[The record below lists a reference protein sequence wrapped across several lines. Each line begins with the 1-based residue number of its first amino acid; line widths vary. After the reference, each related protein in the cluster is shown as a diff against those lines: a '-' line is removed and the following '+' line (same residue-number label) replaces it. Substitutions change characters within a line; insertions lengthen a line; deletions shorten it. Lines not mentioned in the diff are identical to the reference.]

1 MVLGNE
7 KSFNTS
13 DKFNK
18 TKLLQG
24 SLIKNSDSQLF
35 GIKKVAKC

>member
-1 MVLGNE
+1 MKRGLKLN
-7 KSFNTS
+7 NTS

-24 SLIKNSDSQLF
+24 PLIKNSDSQLF
-35 GIKKVAKC
+35 GIQKSC